1 MNVCNVRSSPML
13 LITWPCPVLFY
24 FCYDS
29 LESLGVVHCEV
40 GEHLTVD
47 FDASLVQATHELRVG
62 KTLKTGGSVDTLNP
76 QGAEVALLV
85 AAIAESIGKT
95 LFPSVLGNGP
105 HVFAGTVITAGEFKN
120 SLTLSS

>member
-40 GEHLTVD
+40 GEHLTID

-76 QGAEVALLV
+76 
-85 AAIAESIGKT
+85 
-95 LFPSVLGNGP
+95 
-105 HVFAGTVITAGEFKN
+105 
-120 SLTLSS
+120 